1 MKIQHALITAFTL
14 SFLIFF
20 QISQAQL
27 HIGFNGGLNQSRLS
41 GPEERIEGAGETLS
55 STSGFHIAMRI
66 SYDLNDWLA
75 VGGGIGYTQ
84 RGVQRDYDGPSF
96 FRFRTTDG
104 RSVVY
109 DGQRQQQLS
118 DNTDHI
124 DLPLFVQFSPVKR
137 IQFYGG
143 PYFSSTLAAQGGGRL
158 RFTEASFQGEAP
170 QLETGLEYRY
180 FGDDPGI
187 GGEMDDPR
195 VEMAGDV
202 VLVPELLSAYPELET
217 LDETLY
223 RRWHYGIHTGVN
235 LYVSSGL
242 YFNIEWMYG
251 LNDMT
256 RQAADLAIS
265 ERSEDGEFQFRDD
278 YDRFIT
284 WRFSIGFSF

>member
-1 MKIQHALITAFTL
+1 MNRLNALIFSAGF
-14 SFLIFF
+14 FLFF
-20 QISQAQL
+20 IGFNANAQL
-27 HIGFNGGLNQSRLS
+27 HIGFNGGLNQSSLS
-41 GPEERIEGAGETLS
+41 GPEERIDGRGETLS
-55 STSGFHIAMRI
+55 SSSGFHIAMRI
-66 SYDLNDWLA
+66 SYDFNDWLA

-96 FRFRTTDG
+96 FRFQTTDG

-109 DGQRQQQLS
+109 DGERQQQLE

-158 RFTEASFQGEAP
+158 RFTEESFQGEGP
-170 QLETGLEYRY
+170 QLETGLEYDY
-180 FGDDPGI
+180 YGDDPGI
-187 GGEMDDPR
+187 GGEMGDPR
-195 VEMAGDV
+195 VEMAGDIV
-202 VLVPELLSAYPELET
+202 YVPELLSAYPELEQ

-223 RRWHYGIHTGVN
+223 RRWHYGVHTGVN
-235 LYVSSGL
+235 LYISSGL

-256 RQAADLAIS
+256 REAADLSIS
-265 ERSEDGEFQFRDD
+265 ERSTEGFQFRDD
-278 YDRFIT
+278 FDRFIT

>member
-1 MKIQHALITAFTL
+1 MNRRHALIFSVGFFLFFTAFDAN
-14 SFLIFF
+14 
-20 QISQAQL
+20 AQL
-27 HIGFNGGLNQSRLS
+27 HIGFNGGLNQSTLS
-41 GPEERIEGAGETLS
+41 GPEERVDGGGETLS
-55 STSGFHIAMRI
+55 SSSGFNISMRI
-66 SYDLNDWLA
+66 SYDFNDWLA

-96 FRFRTTDG
+96 FRFQTTDG

-109 DGQRQQQLS
+109 DGDRQQQLE

-143 PYFSSTLAAQGGGRL
+143 PYFSSTLAAQGGGRI
-158 RFTEASFQGEAP
+158 RFTEASFQGESP
-170 QLETGLEYRY
+170 QLETGLEYDY
-180 FGDDPGI
+180 YSDDPGI
-187 GGEMDDPR
+187 SGEMGDPR
-195 VEMAGDV
+195 VEMAGDIV
-202 VLVPELLSAYPELET
+202 YVPELLTAYPELEQ

-223 RRWHYGIHTGVN
+223 RRWHYGVHTGVN
-235 LYVSSGL
+235 LYISSGL

-256 RQAADLAIS
+256 RDAADLSIS
-265 ERSEDGEFQFRDD
+265 ERSGEEFQFRDD
-278 YDRFIT
+278 FDRFIT